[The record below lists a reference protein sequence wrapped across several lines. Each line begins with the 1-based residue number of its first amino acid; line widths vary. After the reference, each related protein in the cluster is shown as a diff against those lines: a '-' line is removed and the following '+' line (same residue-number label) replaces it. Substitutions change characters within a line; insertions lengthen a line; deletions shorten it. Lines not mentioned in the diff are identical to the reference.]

1 MVDNVNCAILGA
13 HHQLF
18 MASPLCHF
26 AVHFTEIFAAALPHV
41 MSIIT
46 LQAILENIPLVLNGR
61 GWYSTAK
68 E

>member
-1 MVDNVNCAILGA
+1 MLG
-13 HHQLF
+13 
-18 MASPLCHF
+18 SG
-26 AVHFTEIFAAALPHV
+26 FAAALPHV

-68 E
+68 EYFIFHI